1 MNVYEASW
9 NWGLLG
15 IAFAIGLAVGVL
27 VVYLLMCRSAR
38 VAKLREELERTKAEH
53 EDYRRQVHD
62 HFGKTSVLFQHMT
75 SSYRAV
81 YEHLAEG
88 CESLCADGTIP
99 GQLELPDTQLIGE
112 QGGESGAKT
121 AVHQKGAPGRRRKTD
136 PPPLPPDPQA

>member
-15 IAFAIGLAVGVL
+15 IAFVVGLAVGML
-27 VVYLLMCRSAR
+27 VVYLLTCRGAR
-38 VAKLREELERTKAEH
+38 VAKLRGELERTKAQH

-62 HFGKTSVLFQHMT
+62 HFGKTSVLFHQMT

-81 YEHLAEG
+81 YQHLAEG
-88 CESLCADGTIP
+88 CETLCADATIP
-99 GQLELPDTQLIGE
+99 GQLELPETQLIGE
-112 QGGESGAKT
+112 RQDEAGKMSTSKEGPRGG
-121 AVHQKGAPGRRRKTD
+121 RRKTD